1 MLPIDEDF
9 SSELEMTTTVGV
21 DGVGLDGKSELV
33 ARRAF
38 FEEKRS
44 ITIDSNKLL
53 SCLLRNPVLKMV
65 VISSSF
71 SSPQVLGGTNR
82 LSNVL
87 VSSLEEEDEE
97 KKKKTIKQET
107 KFLPSGQD
115 KSRSFFFR

>member
-1 MLPIDEDF
+1 MPTDEDF

-38 FEEKRS
+38 FKEKRS

-65 VISSSF
+65 VISSS
-71 SSPQVLGGTNR
+71 PQVLGGTNR
-82 LSNVL
+82 LSNVP
-87 VSSLEEEDEE
+87 VSSLEEEDDE
-97 KKKKTIKQET
+97 KKKKTT
-107 KFLPSGQD
+107 K
-115 KSRSFFFR
+115 